1 MQSFYSDEAVA
12 FLSSCLSSHI
22 LPTVSPSFQKATKSD
37 QTFKN
42 VFFTQKVLDGD
53 EDYASHQSLE
63 CEECLSSN
71 LLNHTNRWR
80 WFSTLLS

>member
-12 FLSSCLSSHI
+12 FLNSCLSSHI

-37 QTFKN
+37 RAFKKQM
-42 VFFTQKVLDGD
+42 FFTQKVLNED
-53 EDYASHQSLE
+53 EDYDSHQSLE

-80 WFSTLLS
+80 S